1 MLSLRTQSFCRYRIH
16 GDLPSP
22 FGEEFHERLTKG
34 RFLPL
39 HAEEERTFGWVT
51 ADNLLVTEFN
61 VDTVVRGDY
70 AAFALRIDQRR
81 VNARLL
87 RAQVDLEVTARL
99 KAARDSGGPAK
110 LGREERKELR
120 EDLRLK
126 LLRESNPSVDAITVL
141 VHPRRKIVTVLSL
154 AKRANELVR
163 VHFLDTF
170 EATLAP
176 LTPWQRGLEILDEDA
191 RHGGTDLRPAFEELR
206 RTDFTS
212 VAPSAALDRGG
223 VDVGADG
230 LRAGTGVDRLE
241 GARPEG
247 ARPEGAR
254 FDRSA
259 GATSE
264 AESWMAETAS
274 RETES

>member
-1 MLSLRTQSFCRYRIH
+1 M
-16 GDLPSP
+16 
-22 FGEEFHERLTKG
+22 
-34 RFLPL
+34 
-39 HAEEERTFGWVT
+39 T
-51 ADNLLVTEFN
+51 ADNLLVTDFN

-70 AAFALRIDQRR
+70 AAFALRVDQRR

-120 EDLRLK
+120 EDLRAK
-126 LLRESNPSVDAITVL
+126 LLRESNPSVDAFTVL
-141 VHPRRKIVTVLSL
+141 LHPRRKIVTVLSL

-191 RHGGTDLRPAFEELR
+191 RHGGVDLRPAFENLR
-206 RTDFTS
+206 RTDFTRPAGS
-212 VAPSAALDRGG
+212 ADESFAQRVSPEPVFGEPVAFARAGADVGRDEPHPAPS
-223 VDVGADG
+223 
-230 LRAGTGVDRLE
+230 E
-241 GARPEG
+241 GKL
-247 ARPEGAR
+247 
-254 FDRSA
+254 
-259 GATSE
+259 SE
-264 AESWMAETAS
+264 AKLSEQRLSERRIVMTGEQTGEVETGEVKS
-274 RETES
+274 